1 MQSVIKDKVY
11 TAEEYFQL
19 DESGEIR
26 HEFINGYLY
35 EMSGASREHH
45 KLCKKLLRIF
55 EDFLQE
61 KEYEVFIENMK
72 VKIPNE
78 RIYYY
83 PDIIVTN
90 EKQTNEN
97 RYVQFEPLLLAEV
110 TSDSTRKTDMVD
122 KLIQYQKFS
131 SLKYYLIVEQDK
143 QEIIVISRNAE
154 NNWQS
159 ETYNETTAIINLPAL
174 DLQFNLQEIYSL

>member
-1 MQSVIKDKVY
+1 MQPVLKDKDFSV
-11 TAEEYFQL
+11 EEYILFE
-19 DESGEIR
+19 ESSEVH

-45 KLCKKLLRIF
+45 KLCKKLLRFF
-55 EDFLQE
+55 ENFLE
-61 KEYEVFIENMK
+61 KKGYEIFIENMK

-78 RIYYY
+78 KIYYY
-83 PDIIVTN
+83 PDILLTN
-90 EKQTNEN
+90 EKQNNEN
-97 RYVQFEPLLLAEV
+97 RYVQFQPVLLAEIV
-110 TSDSTRKTDMVD
+110 SDSSRKTDMVD

-143 QEIIVISRNAE
+143 QEVIVISRDKQ

-159 ETYNETTAIINLPAL
+159 ETCNQPDSIINLPAPEIQL
-174 DLQFNLQEIYSL
+174 SIKEIYAE